1 MINIQFM
8 RENLFDNKVFFYFI
22 HVYIQEWETRTKI
35 LVTETLRKSRF
46 HITYTKSLIEFQFI
60 FTSIII
66 NFFSLSDSFLYLVS
80 CEKQGHQ

>member
-1 MINIQFM
+1 M

-66 NFFSLSDSFLYLVS
+66 IFFSLSDSFLYLVS